1 MLDKILT
8 DFSKA
13 LREAVVTDVG
23 NGMSMLSLGPGA
35 KFPNGGGRSRYGIA
49 ISNKSP
55 F

>member
-8 DFSKA
+8 DFAKA
-13 LREAVVTDVG
+13 LREAIVTDVG
-23 NGMSMLSLGPGA
+23 NGMSMLSLGPDA
-35 KFPNGGGRSRYGIA
+35 NFPDDDGRSRCGFA